1 MEVVGEEMRGDE
13 RERVGK
19 LKSDL
24 RKWMVRTEDDV
35 VDDVDDVTNF

>member
-24 RKWMVRTEDDV
+24 RKWMVRIEDDV